1 MTPRQPVELV
11 FNVRCQFQ
19 LKHHWLGKNEKR
31 CTTVLSPLL
40 LVSRGFFV
48 FVIALVVVL
57 VLVIE
62 NVKSRTSTR
71 TRRKN

>member
-1 MTPRQPVELV
+1 LNFG

-19 LKHHWLGKNEKR
+19 LKHHWLGKNEKS
-31 CTTVLSPLL
+31 TNVLSPLL

-48 FVIALVVVL
+48 FEIVLVVVL
-57 VLVIE
+57 AIE
-62 NVKSRTSTR
+62 IEKSSTR